1 MGIFFFSSRSVLRNG
16 SEFMAN
22 TSSSF
27 TESAPASSLFE
38 LDKVRFDVGA
48 TTLLDGIDLS
58 ISRECVTGL
67 IGHNGS
73 GKTTLMRLLARHH
86 AQGAGAIR
94 FDGKPLA
101 AWKPREFARRVAHL
115 PQYTPSTDGLLARE
129 LVALGRYP
137 WHGSLGVFGDED
149 RERVAEA
156 MRMTDV
162 THYADRQVDSLSGG
176 ERQRV
181 WLAMLIAQDS
191 RCLLLDEPTSALDVA
206 HQVEVL
212 DLVRTLCAERGIAA
226 VIVLHDINMAARF
239 CDRIVALRN
248 GKILM
253 QGSPRD
259 IMTGPNLEAIYGV
272 PMTVLRDPASG
283 RVVGIP
289 Q

>member
-1 MGIFFFSSRSVLRNG
+1 
-16 SEFMAN
+16 MAN